1 LERGD
6 CDSSWPEAAGV
17 EFRRPSLDW
26 HWNFWLVG
34 VRAPP
39 SSDCR
44 NSNSC
49 CQCFR
54 VPPAQRRSKP
64 LSVRSTLQKYM
75 VIVYIKFYNICN
87 LILTDLSHG
96 G

>member
-44 NSNSC
+44 NYNSC
-49 CQCFR
+49 CLLLSTSRAAEIKALVGQKH
-54 VPPAQRRSKP
+54 PSKIYGDC
-64 LSVRSTLQKYM
+64 LHQVL
-75 VIVYIKFYNICN
+75 
-87 LILTDLSHG
+87 
-96 G
+96 